1 MSQNLSHPNPHKVR
15 KRQSDYLRETFFKE
29 VLESEYQEEKIVLRN
44 CPRASSQLP
53 GSCVNNNRVAT
64 IHIVPLMVEQDD
76 ANQLGSSDQP
86 KNDNLGDFVGSLAPQ
101 RDADI
106 NVGLLG
112 DGGST
117 EHRTENKQHVAE
129 EVQESMTLRFV
140 DQSNF

>member
-1 MSQNLSHPNPHKVR
+1 M
-15 KRQSDYLRETFFKE
+15 
-29 VLESEYQEEKIVLRN
+29 LRN

-53 GSCVNNNRVAT
+53 GSCVNKNRVAT

-129 EVQESMTLRFV
+129 EVQESMTLRFCRLIKFV
-140 DQSNF
+140 MNQTNFFMKGLIFLIVFISPLAFAVPLECPFNSNH